1 MIILL
6 PTDTLSIVTS
16 STSAID
22 VHASWLDNTSN
33 VVSVGR
39 ENTSITTATTTEV
52 VAPPPSGT
60 QRNVRTLYIRNRG
73 VTSNDVTVVHSDGDI
88 SVELYQQTLEPG
100 AQLQYND
107 GIGFSSAPVA

>member
-6 PTDTLSIVTS
+6 STDTLSLTTS
-16 STSAID
+16 STSTID

-52 VAPPPSGT
+52 VAPPASGT
-60 QRNVRTLYIRNRG
+60 QRNVRTLHIRNVG
-73 VTSNDVTVVHSDGDI
+73 LSANAVTVVHFDGDI
-88 SVELYQQTLEPG
+88 SVELYKQTLDPD
-100 AQLQYND
+100 QQFQYND
-107 GIGFSSAPVA
+107 GVGFTVAGV